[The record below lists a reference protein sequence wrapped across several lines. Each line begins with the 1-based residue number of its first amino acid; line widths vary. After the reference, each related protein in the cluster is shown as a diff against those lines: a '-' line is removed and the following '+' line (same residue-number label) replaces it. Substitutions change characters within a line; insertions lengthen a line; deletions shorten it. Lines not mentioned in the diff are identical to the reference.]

1 MPDLEKDLVK
11 NKIGFV
17 AGIFLFFFFIFI
29 PIGIDESVRKA
40 LAVLLLCAVWWGTE
54 AIPIYATA
62 LLPGILLPLLDI
74 LPLQEALNQYAHR
87 VIFLFFGGFLIARAM
102 IKWGLDKR
110 IAIII
115 LSKGGKNSNILILY
129 FMIVTAFLSA
139 FISNTAT
146 TAMMLPIGMAVL
158 LNIKIK
164 ERANYG
170 RVLMLAIA
178 YAATIGGMATLVGT
192 PPNAIFAGFSESLLG
207 KEITFFEWLKIGL
220 PFSLIMLPLT
230 WQFLLRRYK
239 PEIVEIKEKGVIE
252 EEKIKL
258 GGLKREEKITIFVF
272 LMVASLWITRPL
284 WNIIPVAFLEEMQI
298 KLDDALIAMIGAS
311 LLFIIPADI
320 KKWKFTLTWKD
331 VGEIPFGILILFGG
345 GLCLGKGLFESGA
358 AEWIADS
365 IPLSASLH
373 LIFII
378 FVIAVITSFLTEVA
392 SNTAI
397 ANMMM
402 PILIAISKTIDISP
416 YTLLIP
422 ATLSCSLAF
431 MLPISTP
438 PNAIVYSSGYIRMSD
453 MIRTGFLL
461 HVIGLA
467 VITFVSYFL
476 TGKILNIFPI

>member
-1 MPDLEKDLVK
+1 MPDLEKDIIK
-11 NKIGFV
+11 NKVGFV
-17 AGIFLFFFFIFI
+17 VGILLFILFVFVPTGIEE
-29 PIGIDESVRKA
+29 PIKRA

-54 AIPIYATA
+54 AIPIYVTA

-87 VIFLFFGGFLIARAM
+87 IIFLFFGGFLIARAM

-110 IAIII
+110 IALII

-164 ERANYG
+164 EKANYG

-192 PPNAIFAGFSESLLG
+192 PPNAIFAGFSETLLG

-239 PEIVEIKEKGVIE
+239 PEVVKIKEKGAVE
-252 EEKIKL
+252 KEKIKL
-258 GGLKREEKITIFVF
+258 GTLKREEKITIFVF
-272 LMVASLWITRPL
+272 LMVASLWITRPF
-284 WNIIPVAFLEEMQI
+284 WNIIPFAFVEEMQT
-298 KLDDALIAMIGAS
+298 KLDDALVAMIGAS

-365 IPLSASLH
+365 MPLSASLH
-373 LIFII
+373 PLFII
-378 FVIAVITSFLTEVA
+378 FVIVTITSFLTEVA

-402 PILIAISKTIDISP
+402 PILIAISKNLDISP

-453 MIRTGFLL
+453 MIRTGFWL
-461 HVIGLA
+461 HMIGLV
-467 VITFVSYFL
+467 VITSVGYFL
-476 TGKILNIFPI
+476 TGKILDIFPI